1 MRENTSQRL
10 NCSFFSLAFM
20 LNLTECHKL
29 YYAFDVMAKPKEET
43 SSSDLRNVCISNK
56 KLSIFKD
63 FNFIRK
69 LSTENFCECFS
80 KILLWECCQRFKF
93 L

>member
-29 YYAFDVMAKPKEET
+29 FEAFGVVAKPKEET
-43 SSSDLRNVCISNK
+43 SRSDLRNVYISNK
-56 KLSIFKD
+56 KLCTVNVFQKFYCGNAVSA
-63 FNFIRK
+63 
-69 LSTENFCECFS
+69 LSFCDV
-80 KILLWECCQRFKF
+80 I
-93 L
+93 